1 MSFSGK
7 VALVTGASRGLGR
20 ASALRLAREGAAVAV
35 NYCQSEAAAQ
45 AAVEEI
51 CAAGGIAWA
60 VRGDVSRPEEVRS
73 MVAAVEARFGAVD
86 ILVNN
91 AGVSHAAELDEFNE
105 GHMADMR
112 RVNVDAVIHATKA
125 VVPGMKRRKFGRI
138 INVASVAALGT
149 RMRGT
154 TFYAATKAA
163 VIALT
168 RRFAMDLGPH
178 GITVNAIAPGFIPT
192 DMAIA
197 GRSPEEQL
205 AFNEWV
211 AAVTMVGCV
220 GKPEDIAHAVAFV
233 ADPRASFI
241 TAQLLV
247 VDGGRMD
254 YIGHP

>member
-20 ASALRLAREGAAVAV
+20 ASALRLARDGAAVAL

-105 GHMADMR
+105 DHMTDMR

-138 INVASVAALGT
+138 INVASIAALGT
-149 RMRGT
+149 RMWGT

-178 GITVNAIAPGFIPT
+178 GITVNVIAPGFIPT

-197 GRSPEEQL
+197 GRSPEEQF
-205 AFNEWV
+205 AFNERV

-254 YIGHP
+254 YIAHP